1 MDGQGQSGVKLDELS
16 FQLNL
21 AACSIILARN
31 VERGDLGDGR
41 VRSAG
46 RGGEGAVREPAGE
59 YDTYDG

>member
-16 FQLNL
+16 FQLNI
-21 AACSIILARN
+21 AAWSIILARN

-46 RGGEGAVREPAGE
+46 RGGEGAVRER
-59 YDTYDG
+59 